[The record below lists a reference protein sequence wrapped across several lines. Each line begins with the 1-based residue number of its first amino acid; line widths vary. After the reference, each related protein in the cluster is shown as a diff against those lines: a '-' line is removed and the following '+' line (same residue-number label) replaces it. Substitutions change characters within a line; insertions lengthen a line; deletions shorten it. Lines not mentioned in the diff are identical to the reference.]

1 MLGFTP
7 FSQTS
12 ISQSYPRFD
21 KFIVLGTT
29 VLALSP
35 GVLDHTLE
43 ASLTIPSTSA
53 SFSVNAFG
61 EVDAQATVDLVS
73 TLAQTSLADFSSVT
87 GLANKTLP
95 VATASFT
102 VQAPTITADS
112 STNINSLESTFSITG
127 VDITADANITTDSVS
142 SVLDQN
148 DLLFSI
154 SSSVDI
160 PSIQFSIFA
169 EDLSIT
175 VDASKVLDNVSI
187 TTTAT
192 DGIQTSADANLDL
205 FSVEGTTTLA
215 SDVTPKA
222 SSNIVLNTLNTFLTT
237 SLSLPD
243 NPTAETFDFDAYA
256 DLYSRN
262 RTVYIVSYDKGN
274 TAHIISENN
283 TVYIEPSNDN
293 NTVHIHPENRT
304 VYVDKDTQSYTVY
317 IAA

>member
-7 FSQTS
+7 LSQIS

-21 KFIVLGTT
+21 KFVVLGTT

-87 GLANKTLP
+87 GLANTTLP

-102 VQAPTITADS
+102 FQTPTITADS
-112 STNINSLESTFSITG
+112 STNINSLESTFSIAG

-148 DLLFSI
+148 DLLFRI

-169 EDLSIT
+169 EDLSIK
-175 VDASKVLDNVSI
+175 VNASRVLDNLSI

-192 DGIQTSADANLDL
+192 DGLQTSADANLDL
-205 FSVEGTTTLA
+205 FAVEDTIALV

-222 SSNIVLNTLNTFLTT
+222 SSNIELNTLNTFLTT

-243 NPTAETFDFDAYA
+243 RPTAETFDFTAYA
-256 DLYSRN
+256 NLYSRN
-262 RTVYIVSYDKGN
+262 RTVYIVSYDQG
-274 TAHIISENN
+274 
-283 TVYIEPSNDN
+283 

>member
-73 TLAQTSLADFSSVT
+73 TLAQTSLSGFSSVT
-87 GLANKTLP
+87 GLANTTLP

-102 VQAPTITADS
+102 FQAPATTADG

-127 VDITADANITTDSVS
+127 VDITAYANITTDSVS
-142 SVLDQN
+142 SVLNQN
-148 DLLFSI
+148 NLLYNVTAY
-154 SSSVDI
+154 VDI
-160 PSIQFSIFA
+160 ASIQFSIFA

-187 TTTAT
+187 TTAAVEELP
-192 DGIQTSADANLDL
+192 TSADANLDL
-205 FSVEGTTTLA
+205 FSIEDTITLV
-215 SDVTPKA
+215 SDVIPKA
-222 SSNIVLNTLNTFLTT
+222 SSNIELNTLNTFLTT

-243 NPTAETFDFDAYA
+243 TPIAETFDFNAYA

-262 RTVYIVSYDKGN
+262 RTVYIVSYDQG
-274 TAHIISENN
+274 
-283 TVYIEPSNDN
+283 
-293 NTVHIHPENRT
+293 NTVHIQPENRT